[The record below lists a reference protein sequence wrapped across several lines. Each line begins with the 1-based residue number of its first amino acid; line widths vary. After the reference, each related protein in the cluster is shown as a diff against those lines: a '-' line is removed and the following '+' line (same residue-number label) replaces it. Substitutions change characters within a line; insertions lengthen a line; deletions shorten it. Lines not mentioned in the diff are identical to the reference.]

1 MPMLS
6 KVGSTP
12 IKAVAI
18 PMISSDVTSIAL
30 RPILSPKWPKTSP
43 PKGLAAKPT
52 AYVEAEAS
60 LPAVSLNSGKKSA
73 GKMSAAAVP

>member
-1 MPMLS
+1 MLS
-6 KVGSTP
+6 KVGSSP
-12 IKAVAI
+12 IRAVAI
-18 PMISSDVTSIAL
+18 PIMRSESTSMAL

-43 PKGLAAKPT
+43 PMGRATKPT

-73 GKMSAAAVP
+73 GNMSAAAVP

>member
-1 MPMLS
+1 MLS
-6 KVGSTP
+6 KVGSSP

-18 PMISSDVTSIAL
+18 PMMRSESMSIAL
-30 RPILSPKWPKTSP
+30 RPILSPKWPKTRP
-43 PKGLAAKPT
+43 PMGRATKPT

-60 LPAVSLNSGKKSA
+60 RPAVSLNSGKNSA